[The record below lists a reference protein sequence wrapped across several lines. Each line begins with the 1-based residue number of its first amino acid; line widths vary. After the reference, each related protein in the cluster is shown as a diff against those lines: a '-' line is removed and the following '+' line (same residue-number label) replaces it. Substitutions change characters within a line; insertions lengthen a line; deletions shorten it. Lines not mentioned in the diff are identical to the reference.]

1 MEEVTT
7 IFKKYREKEM
17 LTMQELADALA
28 SGSGEIVS
36 VPSVQQWESGKHIP
50 QKYIWVKLALN
61 TTDWRRDMALDV
73 LAVLDPSFHSQICDM
88 LQGAAA

>member
-1 MEEVTT
+1 MNEIQT
-7 IFKKYREKEM
+7 IIKKYREEKL

-73 LAVLDPSFHSQICDM
+73 LAVLDPEFHSQICNM
-88 LQGAAA
+88 LMGVSA